1 MAKFILQDG
10 YVSVNGTDLSDH
22 AFNVDTPAER
32 EQIDV
37 SGFNATGAKTF
48 LPGTTDET
56 VTIQFLQDFAANKVH
71 QTLEPLYTNSTTFA
85 LIIRPTSSAV
95 SSTNP
100 AFQGT
105 AALFSYNGLSGNLG
119 DRSEITAVFKSADNL
134 APLAWATA

>member
-10 YVSVNGTDLSDH
+10 YVAVAGTVLSDH
-22 AFNVDTPAER
+22 AFNVDLPQER

-37 SGFNATGAKTF
+37 SGFNATGQKSF
-48 LPGTTDET
+48 LPGATDATAT
-56 VTIQFLQDFAANKVH
+56 VQFLQDFASGSVH
-71 QTLEPLYTNSTTFA
+71 QTLEPLYRNSSTF
-85 LIIRPTSSAV
+85 LLDIRPTSTVVSA
-95 SSTNP
+95 TNP
-100 AFQGT
+100 TFRGT

>member
-10 YVSVNGTDLSDH
+10 SVTVSGTDLSDH
-22 AFNVDTPAER
+22 AFNVDLPQER

-37 SGFNATGAKTF
+37 SGFNSTGAKSF
-48 LPGTTDET
+48 LPGSTDATAT
-56 VTIQFLQDFAANKVH
+56 VQFLQDFAANKVH
-71 QTLEPLYTNSTTFA
+71 QTLEPLYRNSSTFA
-85 LIIRPTSSAV
+85 LIIKPTSSSV
-95 SSTNP
+95 SATNP

>member
-1 MAKFILQDG
+1 MGKFILQDG
-10 YVSVNGTDLSDH
+10 VVNVAGVNLSDH
-22 AFNVDTPAER
+22 AFNVDVPQER

-37 SGFNATGAKTF
+37 SGFNSTGQKSF
-48 LPGTTDET
+48 LPGATDATAT
-56 VTIQFLQDFAANKVH
+56 VQFLQDFAASSVH
-71 QTLEPLYTNSTTFA
+71 ATLEPLYRNSSTFA
-85 LIIRPTSSAV
+85 LIIKPTSSAT
-95 SSTNP
+95 SGTNP

>member
-1 MAKFILQDG
+1 MSKFINQDIV
-10 YVSVNGTDLSDH
+10 VSVNGKDLSDH
-22 AFNVDTPAER
+22 AFNVDLPAER

-37 SGFNATGAKTF
+37 SGFNSTGAKSF
-48 LPGTTDET
+48 LPGSTDET
-56 VTIQFLQDFAANKVH
+56 VTVQFLQDFASTSVH
-71 QTLEPLYTNSTTFA
+71 QTLYPLYQNSSTFP
-85 LIIRPTSSAV
+85 LIIKPTSATVSA
-95 SSTNP
+95 TNP

>member
-10 YVSVNGTDLSDH
+10 FVSVNGVTLSDH
-22 AFNVDTPAER
+22 AFNVDTPQER

-37 SGFNATGAKTF
+37 SGFNSTGAKSF
-48 LPGTTDET
+48 LPGSTDET
-56 VTIQFLQDFAANKVH
+56 VTIQFLQDFASTSVH
-71 QTLEPLYTNSTTFA
+71 QTLEPLYRNSSTFA

-95 SSTNP
+95 SATNP

-119 DRSEITAVFKSADNL
+119 DRSEITAVFKSADNT